1 MFLET
6 DWLQFMRRHTHVP
19 NCVPHVSAVKLRRCE
34 RKTKGGSLLE
44 RHFRRR
50 QNTMNTGQT
59 PKMGPS
65 IFMGR
70 WTPKI
75 LFSLKEKPYRYW
87 QLRRQLGSISQ
98 RMLTRT
104 LRNLESAGL
113 VARIVT
119 ESKAIAVEYS
129 LTQLGRTIIAPLA
142 GMCRWAKR
150 YRKDVSAEVRLRGAE
165 IG

>member
-1 MFLET
+1 
-6 DWLQFMRRHTHVP
+6 
-19 NCVPHVSAVKLRRCE
+19 
-34 RKTKGGSLLE
+34 
-44 RHFRRR
+44 
-50 QNTMNTGQT
+50 MNTGQT

-87 QLRRQLGSISQ
+87 QLRRQLVSISQ

-113 VARIVT
+113 VARVVT